1 MGDSPLYPIM
11 LKLAGKPCT
20 VIGGG
25 KVAARKIR
33 HLLASGAKVK
43 VVSPILTTE
52 LWHFVNNGS
61 IVHIAREYE
70 EGDAVGALLVFAATD
85 DSEVND
91 RVGAEARRCGALINI
106 AHSPD
111 QSDFANPGTV
121 QHGDVH
127 LAVSTGGASPTLTR
141 SILAKLSKLMDDE
154 LAQVAEM
161 LLHARKAAHAV
172 LPDTAQRQH
181 AMRRYAEECW
191 RAYEQQVPLPKWEEW
206 VPARLAQLSIN
217 ESKI

>member
-11 LKLAGKPCT
+11 LKLVGKPCT

-25 KVAARKIR
+25 KVAARKVR
-33 HLLASGAKVK
+33 HLLASGAEVK
-43 VVSPILTTE
+43 VVSPVLTAE
-52 LWHFVNNGS
+52 LWHFVHEGS

-70 EGDAVGALLVFAATD
+70 EGDAIGALLVFAATD
-85 DSEVND
+85 HCEVNE
-91 RVGAEARRCGALINI
+91 RVAEEARRCGALINI
-106 AHSPD
+106 AHSPE

-161 LLHARKAAHAV
+161 LLYARKVSHDV
-172 LPDTAQRQH
+172 LPDTVDRQR
-181 AMRRYAEECW
+181 AMRHYAEECW
-191 RAYEQQVPLPKWEEW
+191 RAYECNVTLPKWEDW
-206 VPARLAQLSIN
+206 VMAWLANIN
-217 ESKI
+217 K

>member
-43 VVSPILTTE
+43 VVSPILTPE
-52 LWHFVNNGS
+52 LWHFVNNG
-61 IVHIAREYE
+61 IVMHVAREYE
-70 EGDAVGALLVFAATD
+70 EGDAIGALLVFAATD
-85 DSEVND
+85 DSEVNE
-91 RVGAEARRCGALINI
+91 RVAAEARRCGALINV

-111 QSDFANPGTV
+111 HSDFANPGAI

-141 SILAKLSKLMDDE
+141 SILAKLSKLMDEE
-154 LAQVAEM
+154 LAQVAEL

-172 LPDTAQRQH
+172 LPDTAQRQR
-181 AMRRYAEECW
+181 AMRHYAEECW
-191 RAYEQQVPLPKWEEW
+191 RAYEQHVPLPKWEEW
-206 VPARLAQLSIN
+206 IEAWLAQLSIN
-217 ESKI
+217 ESII